1 MLAKRS
7 YLSLR
12 KANKQ
17 ETLGNSKLPNF
28 VSYKVLSRYI
38 GSIDIGKLCQI
49 NEHFGIKQEKV
60 GLLSSAAE
68 YILHLASYYLKVDLV
83 REDRLHVF
91 LKIPKKDPDSVL
103 FALAIGGNGAITWE
117 KG

>member
-28 VSYKVLSRYI
+28 VSYK
-38 GSIDIGKLCQI
+38 
-49 NEHFGIKQEKV
+49 HFGIKQEKV

-91 LKIPKKDPDSVL
+91 LKIPKKDPDPVL
-103 FALAIGGNGAITWE
+103 FALAIGGDGAITWE

>member
-1 MLAKRS
+1 M
-7 YLSLR
+7 
-12 KANKQ
+12 
-17 ETLGNSKLPNF
+17 
-28 VSYKVLSRYI
+28 
-38 GSIDIGKLCQI
+38 
-49 NEHFGIKQEKV
+49 

-103 FALAIGGNGAITWE
+103 FALAIGGDGAITWE
-117 KG
+117 KDQPVGEKVGGKFRCCCKVFKNFGK

>member
-1 MLAKRS
+1 MCWRKGSTLVLEKQISRKLLEIQN
-7 YLSLR
+7 YLILFHTKCS
-12 KANKQ
+12 
-17 ETLGNSKLPNF
+17 P
-28 VSYKVLSRYI
+28 
-38 GSIDIGKLCQI
+38 D
-49 NEHFGIKQEKV
+49 KQEKV